1 MHVLKMLLASENSS
15 TLFEKAELNII
26 KLQPQLK
33 VSLHTAKIEII
44 SIQSVLIETNPL
56 VNWFH
61 NSSDR
66 EW

>member
-33 VSLHTAKIEII
+33 AKIEII

-56 VNWFH
+56 VN
-61 NSSDR
+61 
-66 EW
+66 

>member
-33 VSLHTAKIEII
+33 AKIEII